1 MTKRAMKPVEAPT
14 SVPVFF
20 HAEEIAFLMNALRT
34 MPLNGT
40 ADALERALPVV
51 RGVRMKIAQAGV
63 ELGMIQRQQ
72 IIAAPPVEK
81 KTNKDKPAAE

>member
-1 MTKRAMKPVEAPT
+1 MAKRVAKPQTPT
-14 SVPVFF
+14 SVAVLF

-40 ADALERALPVV
+40 ADAMERVLPVV

-72 IIAAPPVEK
+72 TVAAQQVEK
-81 KTNKDKPAAE
+81 KTAKNTPAAE